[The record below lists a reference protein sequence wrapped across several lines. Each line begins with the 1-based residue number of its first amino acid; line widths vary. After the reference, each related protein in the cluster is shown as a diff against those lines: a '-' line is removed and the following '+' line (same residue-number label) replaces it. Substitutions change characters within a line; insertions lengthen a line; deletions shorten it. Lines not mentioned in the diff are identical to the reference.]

1 MTFSYKRYLR
11 LPKPSKEDFRGDR
24 ERILDALKPLNA
36 AISLEALRSLHPLL
50 SQADYAV
57 TVTVCPGPQGPE
69 VVRVEP
75 GDTTG
80 RLLGLALDIGSTTL
94 EMELV
99 DMLSGQVLRNVG
111 CVNSQVSFGLNI
123 LDRILAVKE
132 ARENLEALRQ
142 LVVGDVNRL
151 IAQATEGLAE
161 RAEVSALVVGGNTTM
176 IHFFLGC
183 DPWLVFQ
190 NPYAPVFF
198 DPGIQSARALGLELS
213 CNVFCF
219 PAKANYLGGDIT
231 AGLLLTD
238 LDTGEKPSIFLDI
251 GTNGELCLGCRDY
264 LLMGAGAAG
273 PALEGFGSK
282 YGMRAEPG
290 AIRHLKILD
299 DGTIWLDVIGGGEPV
314 GICGTGIFD
323 LVAQC
328 YLREIIS
335 GDGTVNRE
343 QKGFVTEIWDETAM
357 RTVPAVVYYRSGEKQ
372 LYFTES
378 DIREFIRCK
387 AAAHTMVAT
396 LLEYC
401 GLGLGDI
408 QRIYLAGGFGTHIDL
423 ESAVTVGIYPDV
435 DRSKMVLLGNTS
447 LAGAKKLLLDAS
459 QLDRVRFFLENGEYL
474 HFSEMDRFLENM
486 VAAEFIPHT
495 DGRLYP
501 SVKRK
506 PFGESFEKFQNTPLQ
521 KENFSI

>member
-1 MTFSYKRYLR
+1 MTFSEKRFLR
-11 LPKPSKEDFRGDR
+11 LPKPTKEDFRGDR
-24 ERILDALKPLNA
+24 ERILDALKPMNA
-36 AISLEALRSLHPLL
+36 SMTLEAMQSLYPLV

-57 TVTVCPGPQGPE
+57 TVTLCPGNTGME
-69 VVRVEP
+69 VIRVEP
-75 GDTTG
+75 GDTTQ
-80 RLLGLALDIGSTTL
+80 RLYGLALDIGSTTL

-99 DMLSGQVLRNVG
+99 DMNTQRVLRNVG

-132 ARENLEALRQ
+132 NRENLEALRA
-142 LVVGDVNRL
+142 LVVGDINRL
-151 IAQATEGLAE
+151 IAQATEGLAAPE
-161 RAEVSALVVGGNTTM
+161 EISALIVGGNTTM

-198 DPGIQSARALGLELS
+198 DPGIQSAGALGLNLR

-238 LDTGEKPSIFLDI
+238 LDTAEKPSVFLDI
-251 GTNGELCLGCRDY
+251 GTNGELCLGCKDY

-290 AIRHLKILD
+290 AIRHLTLD
-299 DGTIWLDVIGGGEPV
+299 EKGEFHLDVIGGGEPV

-328 YLREIIS
+328 YLWGWIR
-335 GDGTVNRE
+335 GDGTVDFDRAGENAIQVWEEKALRSE
-343 QKGFVTEIWDETAM
+343 
-357 RTVPAVVYYRSGEKQ
+357 PAIVYYRQGEKT
-372 LYFTES
+372 LYFTQA
-378 DIREFIRCK
+378 DIQEFVRCK

-396 LLEYC
+396 LLDYC
-401 GLGLGDI
+401 GLSLEDI
-408 QRIYLAGGFGTHIDL
+408 GNVYLAGGFGTHINL
-423 ESAVTVGIYPDV
+423 ESAITVGIYPDI
-435 DRSKMVLLGNTS
+435 DRNKLKILGNTS
-447 LAGAKKLLLDAS
+447 LAGAKKLLLDAGCI
-459 QLDRVRFFLENGEYL
+459 DRVRFFLETGEYL
-474 HFSEMDRFLENM
+474 HFAEMDMFLENM
-486 VAAEFIPHT
+486 MAANFIPHT
-495 DGRLYP
+495 NAALYP

-506 PFGESFEKFQNTPLQ
+506 ILG
-521 KENFSI
+521 

>member
-1 MTFSYKRYLR
+1 MTFSYKRFLN
-11 LPKPSKEDFRGDR
+11 LPKPSGDDFRGDR
-24 ERILDALKPLNA
+24 ERILDALKPLDA
-36 AISLEALRSLHPLL
+36 AMSLEAMRSLYPMAA
-50 SQADYAV
+50 QADYAV
-57 TVTVCPGPQGPE
+57 TVTVCPGKTGPE
-69 VVRVEP
+69 IIRVEP

-99 DMLSGQVLRNVG
+99 DMLTGQTLRNIG
-111 CVNSQVSFGLNI
+111 CINSQVAFGLNI

-132 ARENLEALRQ
+132 DRENLESLRQ
-142 LVVGDVNRL
+142 LVVGDINRL
-151 IAQATEGLAE
+151 IGQAAEGLAE
-161 RAEVSALVVGGNTTM
+161 PEEISALIVGGNTTM
-176 IHFFLGC
+176 IHFFLDC

-190 NPYAPVFF
+190 HPYAPVFF
-198 DPGIQSARALGLELS
+198 DPGIQSARELGLNLC

-251 GTNGELCLGCRDY
+251 GTNGELCLGCREF

-273 PALEGFGSK
+273 PALEGFGSR

-290 AIRHLKILD
+290 AIRHLRIED
-299 DGTIWLDVIGGGEPV
+299 DGSIQLDVIGGGEPV

-328 YLREIIS
+328 YLRGIIA
-335 GDGTVNRE
+335 GDGTVNMDR
-343 QKGFVTEIWDETAM
+343 KRFTTEVWDEAAE
-357 RTVPAVVYYRSGEKQ
+357 RSVPAVVYYEKGDKK

-401 GLGLGDI
+401 GLALEDVDH
-408 QRIYLAGGFGTHIDL
+408 IYLAGGFGTHIDL

-435 DRSKMVLLGNTS
+435 DRKKMVLLGNTS
-447 LAGAKKLLLDAS
+447 LAGAKKLLLDGG
-459 QLDRVRFFLENGEYL
+459 QLARVRHFLESSEYL
-474 HFSEMDRFLENM
+474 HFSEMERFPENM
-486 VAAEFIPHT
+486 VAADFIPHT
-495 DGRLYP
+495 DARLYP
-501 SVKRK
+501 SVIRR
-506 PFGESFEKFQNTPLQ
+506 PLQ
-521 KENFSI
+521 K